1 VAFFG
6 KEQRMTGYLGPAQ
19 SFTHQA
25 LLKFQLRSSIREY
38 PSIRS
43 LFVGLRLGEVAT
55 IVVPIENSIEGSV
68 TSTMD
73 SLVDEDVWIL
83 GETYLPIDLQLYSR
97 ANSLNQITHVL
108 SHPQALAQSRQT
120 LERLLGHYI
129 EVPTTSTAEAM
140 HQLQQFPVG
149 YAAVA
154 GGSFAA
160 TNNII
165 APNIQDRADNQT
177 RFVLIGRTKTLHPN
191 ATKTSLICAPQTDRP
206 GLLYDLLHEFAIRKL
221 NLTKIES
228 RNDKTTKNLFLF
240 YLDIE
245 VSATDEL
252 FEELFALLEF
262 KQFYPRV
269 LGSYNT
275 K

>member
-1 VAFFG
+1 
-6 KEQRMTGYLGPAQ
+6 MIGYLGPSQ
-19 SFTHQA
+19 SFTQQA
-25 LLKFQLRSSIREY
+25 LMKLDPFTPTKEY

-43 LFVGLRLGEVAT
+43 LFVGIRLGEVTT
-55 IVVPIENSIEGSV
+55 IIVPIENSTEGSV

-73 SLVDEDVWIL
+73 SLVEENVYII
-83 GETYLPIDLQLYSR
+83 GEIYLPIQLQLYSN
-97 ANSLNQITHVL
+97 AESLQQITHVI

-120 LERLLGHYI
+120 LESLLGHYI
-129 EVPTTSTAEAM
+129 EVPATSTAEAIN
-140 HQLQQFPVG
+140 QLQQSPNTF
-149 YAAVA
+149 AAIA
-154 GGSFAA
+154 GESFAA
-160 TNNII
+160 TNHII

-177 RFVLIGRTKTLHPN
+177 RFVLISSKETTQSD

-245 VSATDEL
+245 VNATDPLFIEL
-252 FEELFALLEF
+252 VELLQF
-262 KQFYPRV
+262 KQFHPRV
-269 LGSYNT
+269 IGSYKT
-275 K
+275 LI

>member
-1 VAFFG
+1 
-6 KEQRMTGYLGPAQ
+6 MTGYLGPLQ

-25 LLKFQLRSSIREY
+25 LLKFQLGSPIKEY

-43 LFVGLRLGEVAT
+43 LFVALRLGEVAT
-55 IVVPIENSIEGSV
+55 IVVPIENSTEGSV

-73 SLVDEDVWIL
+73 SLVDEEVWII
-83 GETYLPIDLQLYSR
+83 GETYLAIELQLYSN
-97 ANSLNQITHVL
+97 NSSIQQITHVI

-120 LERLLGHYI
+120 LERLLGHYL
-129 EVPTTSTAEAM
+129 EVPATSTAEAM
-140 HQLQQFPVG
+140 HQLQQSPFG

-154 GGSFAA
+154 GSSFAS
-160 TNNII
+160 TNTII

-191 ATKTSLICAPQTDRP
+191 ATKTSLICAPNTDRP

-245 VSATDEL
+245 VSATDPFFQEL
-252 FEELFALLEF
+252 LALLEF
-262 KQFYPRV
+262 KQFHPRV
-269 LGSYNT
+269 LGSYT
-275 K
+275 ATE

>member
-1 VAFFG
+1 
-6 KEQRMTGYLGPAQ
+6 MIGYLGPAQ

-25 LLKFQLRSSIREY
+25 LLKLSLNASTKEY

-43 LFVGLRLGEVAT
+43 LFVGLRLGEVDT
-55 IVVPIENSIEGSV
+55 IIVPIENSTEGSV

-73 SLVDEDVWIL
+73 ALVEEQVYIT
-83 GETYLPIDLQLYSR
+83 GETYLPIQLQLYSN
-97 ANSLNQITHVL
+97 ADNLDFITHVI

-129 EVPTTSTAEAM
+129 EVPATSTAEAIK
-140 HQLQQFPVG
+140 QLLQSPDTS
-149 YAAVA
+149 AAVA
-154 GGSFAA
+154 GTSFADS
-160 TNNII
+160 NKVI
-165 APNIQDRADNQT
+165 ASNIQDRADNQT
-177 RFVLIGRTKTLHPN
+177 RFVLISAKAKMQPN

-245 VSATDEL
+245 VSALDPLFVEL
-252 FEELFALLEF
+252 FELLKF
-262 KQFYPRV
+262 KQFYPRII
-269 LGSYNT
+269 GSYET
-275 K
+275 SS

>member
-1 VAFFG
+1 MIGF
-6 KEQRMTGYLGPAQ
+6 LGPTH
-19 SFTHQA
+19 SFTHLA
-25 LLKFQLRSSIREY
+25 LLRYHATASAKEY

-43 LFVGLRLGEVAT
+43 LFVGLRLGEVEV
-55 IVVPIENSIEGSV
+55 IVVPIENSTEGSV
-68 TSTMD
+68 TTTMD
-73 SLVDEDVWIL
+73 SLVEEHVYII
-83 GETYLPIDLQLYSR
+83 GETYLPIQLQLYSN
-97 ANSLNQITHVL
+97 ASLVEQITHVI

-120 LERLLGHYI
+120 LERIVGHYI
-129 EVPTTSTAEAM
+129 EVPATSTAEAIK
-140 HQLQQFPVG
+140 QLEQSPTN

-154 GGSFAA
+154 GSSFAS
-160 TNNII
+160 TNRII
-165 APNIQDRADNQT
+165 TPNIQDRADNQT
-177 RFVLIGRTKTLHPN
+177 RFVVIQAKESVQLN

-245 VSATDEL
+245 VNATDPSFLEL
-252 FEELFALLEF
+252 FELLKF
-262 KQFYPRV
+262 KQFHPRI
-269 LGSYNT
+269 LGSYSSF

>member
-1 VAFFG
+1 
-6 KEQRMTGYLGPAQ
+6 MTGYLGPSQ

-25 LLKFQLRSSIREY
+25 LLKLNFQSPTKEY

-43 LFVGLRLGEVAT
+43 LFVGLRLGEVDR
-55 IVVPIENSIEGSV
+55 IIVPIENSTEGSV

-73 SLVDEDVWIL
+73 ALVEEHVYIT
-83 GETYLPIDLQLYSR
+83 GETYLPIELQLYSS
-97 ANSLNQITHVL
+97 ATSLDEITHVI

-129 EVPTTSTAEAM
+129 EVPATSTAEAI
-140 HQLQQFPVG
+140 HQLQHAPSTS
-149 YAAVA
+149 AAIA
-154 GGSFAA
+154 GHSFAA
-160 TNNII
+160 TNTIV

-177 RFVLIGRTKTLHPN
+177 RFVLITAKEAIQPD

-245 VSATDEL
+245 VNATDPMFSEL
-252 FEELFALLEF
+252 FELLKF
-262 KQFYPRV
+262 KQFYPRII
-269 LGSYNT
+269 GSYST
-275 K
+275 FL